1 MNRNHVDIMSGLGTL
16 MDALRIRLGVLNP
29 LLVVISFINVSV
41 NVGSVRMVSTASN
54 TLRGTRHNQR
64 RLCVWEG
71 DEG

>member
-1 MNRNHVDIMSGLGTL
+1 MSGLGTL

-54 TLRGTRHNQR
+54 MLRGTRHNQR
-64 RLCVWEG
+64 RL
-71 DEG
+71 